1 MSLFSLIITVE
12 CFFELFKKF
21 KYLKKKTC
29 FEEENSFYAKKRN
42 SYINFHFSFTS
53 YLYETYLPNER
64 TTGVCNSELIFCA
77 SHRSF
82 NFLSFFF
89 FLMLFIFCMNIREF
103 SPFFFLQKIKY
114 QQQLMFNT
122 QKHHYVPCQ
131 YFGCQ
136 GKIVYVRYVYWLYK
150 NHF

>member
-82 NFLSFFF
+82 NFLSFFLPDAFHILYEYKRIFSLF
-89 FLMLFIFCMNIREF
+89 FPSKNKISTTTYVQYTKTSLCAMPIFWMPRKNFIRT
-103 SPFFFLQKIKY
+103 LR
-114 QQQLMFNT
+114 LL
-122 QKHHYVPCQ
+122 
-131 YFGCQ
+131 
-136 GKIVYVRYVYWLYK
+136 IV
-150 NHF
+150 